1 MLNGGEED
9 NNAFLFR
16 DGLRRDGRAE
26 ARRRR
31 VGARRADTFV
41 PGWDNAE
48 ALSIFEQILVAA
60 NNDVNAVFAAN
71 DGLASTRSSPHS
83 RARG

>member
-16 DGLRRDGRAE
+16 DGYNATVE
-26 ARRRR
+26 AR
-31 VGARRADTFV
+31 VAAGDWELVADQFT

-48 ALSIFEQILVAA
+48 ALTHLS
-60 NNDVNAVFAAN
+60 
-71 DGLASTRSSPHS
+71 SRSSSAPTTT
-83 RARG
+83 